1 MKRKIIYKI
10 KKILNMKYN
19 QINYQRDTADLTE
32 RSRTLLNMEP
42 RSDPWNMASDWL
54 TCFNPNP
61 NPVFIGY

>member
-1 MKRKIIYKI
+1 
-10 KKILNMKYN
+10 MKYN

-42 RSDPWNMASDWL
+42 RSDPCNMASDWL

-61 NPVFIGY
+61 VFIGY

>member
-1 MKRKIIYKI
+1 
-10 KKILNMKYN
+10 MKYN
-19 QINYQRDTADLTE
+19 PINYQRDTADLTE
-32 RSRTLLNMEP
+32 RSRTSSNMEP